1 MAMGT
6 EDLRET
12 DEKVELPSG
21 ARLAVRWWR
30 PAGAAA
36 GPTMV
41 FLHEGLGAISI
52 WRSFPETLCAR
63 TGLEGLAFDRQGHG
77 RSSPLA
83 TPRGTDYLHRHALD
97 ELPALRR
104 AVGLDDVVLVGHSDG
119 ATVALLHASRHSVRA
134 VVSIAG
140 HVRVEDEAL
149 EGIRAACRAWSDGGL
164 RSRLARHHG
173 EQVDAVFAAWSET
186 WLAPWFRGWDVRAE
200 LRSATCPV
208 LALQGADDSYASPGH
223 LDELADC
230 LGGPVER
237 WLVPGC
243 GHAPHLDA
251 AEVVLDRVAAFVGAR
266 SDIADIAASD
276 VGTM

>member
-1 MAMGT
+1 MSTEGT
-6 EDLRET
+6 PVT
-12 DEKVELPSG
+12 DEIVEVSG
-21 ARLAVRWWR
+21 GIRLAMRRWQ

-63 TGLEGLAFDRQGHG
+63 TGLAGLAYDRQGHG

-83 TPRGTDYLHRHALD
+83 TPRGIDYLHRHALD

-104 AVGLDDVVLVGHSDG
+104 TLGLDDVVLVGHSDG
-119 ATVALLHASRHSVRA
+119 ATIALLHASRHRVRA

-140 HVRVEDEAL
+140 HVRVEAEAV

-164 RSRLARHHG
+164 RSRLERHHG
-173 EQVDAVFAAWSET
+173 EQVDAVFDAWSET
-186 WLAPWFRGWDVRAE
+186 WLAPWFRDWDVRAE

-208 LALQGADDSYASPGH
+208 LALQGADDGYASPGH

-230 LGGPVER
+230 LGGTVER
-237 WLVPGC
+237 WHVQGC
-243 GHAPHLDA
+243 GHAPHLEA
-251 AEVVLDRVAAFVGAR
+251 AEVVLDRVAAFVGAPGQTVPR
-266 SDIADIAASD
+266 PR
-276 VGTM
+276 